1 MTTSVATANLMAAYD
16 TRYELGEMATADPP
30 TAGTGERT

>member
-1 MTTSVATANLMAAYD
+1 MTTSVATANLMAVYD
-16 TRYELGEMATADPP
+16 TLYVGEMATADPP